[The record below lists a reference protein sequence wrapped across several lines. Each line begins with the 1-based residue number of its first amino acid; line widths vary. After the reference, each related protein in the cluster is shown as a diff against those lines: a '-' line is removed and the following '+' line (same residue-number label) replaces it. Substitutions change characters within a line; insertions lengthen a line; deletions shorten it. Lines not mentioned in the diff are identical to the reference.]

1 MLNRGPFPC
10 DVHRVAEQCG
20 IRILKPDQHYAAASS
35 GRVCFCPKTLKRIGR
50 AYGEDHLRLVL
61 RLIVES
67 EGNAGALQ
75 MEPIA
80 AVSNVVL
87 SGLVEIRADLLDDV
101 DLEQLRAWAQV
112 ARPKLCSTTE
122 AMTVALLWRFA
133 SPDIIMPAPSA
144 EKIAAEERRR
154 EIMRKSRAN
163 AKRRRL
169 KAAGAAAQHEISGG
183 LTG

>member
-1 MLNRGPFPC
+1 MLNRAAPHPC
-10 DVHRVAEQCG
+10 DVHKVAEQCG
-20 IRILKPDQHYAAASS
+20 IRILKPDQHYAAASR
-35 GRVCFCPKTLKRIGR
+35 GRVCFAPKTLKRIGR
-50 AYGEDHLRLVL
+50 AHGEDHLRLVL

-101 DLEQLRAWAQV
+101 DLEQLRAWAQM

-122 AMTVALLWRFA
+122 AMTVALLLLFA
-133 SPDIIMPAPSA
+133 GPDLVLPPPAEPDP
-144 EKIAAEERRR
+144 AEERRR
-154 EIMRKSRAN
+154 EILAKSRAN

-169 KAAGAAAQHEISGG
+169 RRNPQALPQEGS
-183 LTG
+183 

>member
-1 MLNRGPFPC
+1 MLNRGPPFPC
-10 DVHRVAEQCG
+10 DVHEIAGQCG
-20 IRILKPDQHYAAASS
+20 IRILKPDQHYAAASR

-50 AYGEDHLRLVL
+50 AHGTDHLRLVL

-67 EGNAGALQ
+67 DGNAGALQ

-87 SGLVEIRADLLDDV
+87 STLVEIRADLLDDV

-112 ARPKLCSTTE
+112 TRPKLCSTTE
-122 AMTVALLWRFA
+122 AMTVALLLIFA
-133 SPDIIMPAPSA
+133 GPDVVLPAPA
-144 EKIAAEERRR
+144 ELDPAEERRR
-154 EIMRKSRAN
+154 AIMAKSRAN

-169 KAAGAAAQHEISGG
+169 RAANAA
-183 LTG
+183 